1 MDIQMPVMDG
11 LAATQAI
18 RALPQCAQLP
28 IVAMTAHAM
37 STDRER
43 SLESGMNDHLTKPI
57 DSHAF
62 FGALL
67 RWIPPRGDQ
76 AWQDIPGQAPP
87 VEPAS
92 VPEIPKLDGIDTES
106 GLSNHMRR
114 PALYLQILLGF
125 QREFG
130 SCADDIGSAL
140 KDADFTLARRLAHSM
155 KSAAATIGAMELA
168 RCAKAIE
175 EHYEQ
180 QQRDDASFDTFVTA
194 LRRIITSLSGLTR
207 EQHLAN
213 RAATPTETVA
223 FEVQI
228 ALVERLETLLRK
240 DDAAAGRLALELK
253 TNLIEPQLQDEL
265 LLLCD
270 LVDDVEYQQALVV
283 LAKIHDILSKT

>member
-1 MDIQMPVMDG
+1 
-11 LAATQAI
+11 
-18 RALPQCAQLP
+18 
-28 IVAMTAHAM
+28 
-37 STDRER
+37 
-43 SLESGMNDHLTKPI
+43 
-57 DSHAF
+57 
-62 FGALL
+62 
-67 RWIPPRGDQ
+67 
-76 AWQDIPGQAPP
+76 
-87 VEPAS
+87 
-92 VPEIPKLDGIDTES
+92 
-106 GLSNHMRR
+106 
-114 PALYLQILLGF
+114 
-125 QREFG
+125 
-130 SCADDIGSAL
+130 
-140 KDADFTLARRLAHSM
+140 
-155 KSAAATIGAMELA
+155 
-168 RCAKAIE
+168 
-175 EHYEQ
+175 
-180 QQRDDASFDTFVTA
+180 